1 MMANTSINRML
12 QMCPAFT
19 SFKSAS
25 SAVWLV
31 ARFMW
36 SAMRSL
42 HSVRC
47 GSIAKHSRTGQS
59 LGWRKTWMHNENT
72 SRAGLTASEPVLP
85 HDERGRTSTGTI
97 KLAVWLPGFMPLA
110 TQHNYALP
118 PPLCCVASHQTQC
131 ATVLELIGPGSKSQ
145 AASSLLALT
154 RVLKMA

>member
-59 LGWRKTWMHNENT
+59 LGWRKIWMHNENT

-85 HDERGRTSTGTI
+85 HDARAYFHWHNKAGCLVAWLHATGHPAQLCSPST
-97 KLAVWLPGFMPLA
+97 PL
-110 TQHNYALP
+110 
-118 PPLCCVASHQTQC
+118 LCCFTSNTMCHC
-131 ATVLELIGPGSKSQ
+131 IGTDWPREQKPGSIL
-145 AASSLLALT
+145 ASGID
-154 RVLKMA
+154 